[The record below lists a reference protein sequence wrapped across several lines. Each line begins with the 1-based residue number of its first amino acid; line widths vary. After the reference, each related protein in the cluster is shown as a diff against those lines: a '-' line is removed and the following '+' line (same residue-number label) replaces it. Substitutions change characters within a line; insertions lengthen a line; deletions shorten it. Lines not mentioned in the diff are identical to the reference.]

1 MTTVQIHLPDALVQR
16 ARSQGLLSDS
26 AVQKLLE
33 DAMRRLAGL
42 RLMQTLE
49 HLHDA
54 GIEPMSD
61 EEIDAEIHAARAERR
76 TGK

>member
-1 MTTVQIHLPDALVQR
+1 MTTVQIDLPDALAQR

-33 DAMRRLAGL
+33 DAMRRQAGYQ
-42 RLMQTLE
+42 LMQTLE
-49 HLHDA
+49 YLHDA

-61 EEIDAEIHAARAERR
+61 EEINTEIRAARAERLA
-76 TGK
+76 GQ

>member
-1 MTTVQIHLPDALVQR
+1 MTTVQIHLPDALAQR

-33 DAMRRLAGL
+33 DAIRRQAGFQ
-42 RLMQTLE
+42 LMQTLE
-49 HLHDA
+49 YLHDA

-61 EEIDAEIHAARAERR
+61 EEINTEILES
-76 TGK
+76 G